1 MTITPAIT
9 VTERDHDRM
18 QQLLDTELAH
28 TLPGIDMLVRELDR
42 ATIVK
47 SEEIG
52 PDVVTMNSTVR
63 FVEEGEYK
71 AYELKLV
78 YPHNAGQPGT
88 VSILAPVGSALLGLS
103 VGQMIRWQV
112 PGGRDLQLRVVS
124 VVNQPEAEGEFHR

>member
-124 VVNQPEAEGEFHR
+124 VVNQPEAEGKFHR